1 MREDDES
8 DRPVDVEAVQA
19 FRSRVQGLASPD
31 GEFVVACRETGVR
44 PAPVTGSRFES
55 YTDAEAA
62 RDAAHRYRAA
72 MRSLDPELARY
83 DLAVCERG
91 SDGVEFASVREGTDG
106 TRTNGLPRSRQTATL
121 TGDRTDEWIRVE
133 NAPLVH
139 LHGPDS
145 PLDDEIVE
153 RQIGVQLDR

>member
-1 MREDDES
+1 MVGDDVAATVERAREG
-8 DRPVDVEAVQA
+8 VE
-19 FRSRVQGLASPD
+19 RLATPD

-44 PAPVTGSRFES
+44 PAPVTGSRFAS
-55 YTDAEAA
+55 YTDAEEA
-62 RDAAHRYRAA
+62 RNGARRYRTA
-72 MRSLDPELARY
+72 MRSLDPELAQY

-91 SDGVEFASVREGTDG
+91 SDGVEFASVREGTSA
-106 TRTNGLPRSRQTATL
+106 TRTNGLPQSRQTATL
-121 TGDRTDEWIRVE
+121 TGDRTDEWLKVE

-139 LHGPDS
+139 LRGPES

>member
-1 MREDDES
+1 MAGDDVVDAVAACRERVDRLANDE
-8 DRPVDVEAVQA
+8 
-19 FRSRVQGLASPD
+19 

-44 PAPVTGSRFES
+44 PAPVTGSRFDTYEE
-55 YTDAEAA
+55 AEQA
-62 RDAAHRYRAA
+62 RDAARRYRAA
-72 MRSLDPELARY
+72 MRSLDPDLARY

-91 SDGVEFASVREGTDG
+91 SGGVEFASVREGTDA
-106 TRTNGLPRSRQTATL
+106 TRTNGLPQSRQTATL
-121 TGDRTDEWIRVE
+121 TGDRTDEWLKVE

-139 LHGPDS
+139 LRGPDS

>member
-1 MREDDES
+1 MPCDDVA
-8 DRPVDVEAVQA
+8 DAVEA
-19 FRSRVQGLASPD
+19 SRERVDRLASPD

-44 PAPVTGSRFES
+44 PAPVTGTRFDS
-55 YTDAEAA
+55 YEEAETARNAA
-62 RDAAHRYRAA
+62 RRYRAA
-72 MRSLDPELARY
+72 QRSLDPDLARY

-91 SDGVEFASVREGTDG
+91 SGAVELASVREGTGG
-106 TRTNGLPRSRQTATL
+106 TRTNGLPRSRQTATV
-121 TGDRTDEWIRVE
+121 TGDRTDEWLKVE

-139 LHGPDS
+139 LRGPDS